1 MKMSKD
7 GRSGTLVLV
16 SRILLVEDSEVIRA
30 SVQAALQSQ
39 GHQVKAL
46 PDGTDLETTVAG
58 FKPELVILDVMMPG
72 RDGFEL
78 LEVVHT
84 ISKAGVIMLTAKDG
98 IEDRVRSLSQG
109 ADDYISKPFVMA
121 ELLARV
127 TAVLRR
133 SSLQGSSVEIG
144 GLVISDNASNVTYNG
159 NQVKLTETERRLLA
173 ELAKFPGQV
182 VSKAQL
188 LTSVW
193 GYGGYD
199 VNIVEVHIFSLRK
212 ALEKFG
218 PRVIHTVR
226 QRGYRLGE
234 S

>member
-1 MKMSKD
+1 MS
-7 GRSGTLVLV
+7 RVLL
-16 SRILLVEDSEVIRA
+16 IEDSEVIRA

-46 PDGTDLETTVAG
+46 PDGSELEAVVAS

-133 SSLQGSSVEIG
+133 SSAQGSSVEIG
-144 GLVISDNASNVTYNG
+144 DLVISDNASNVTYNG

-182 VSKAQL
+182 VSKTQL

-212 ALEKFG
+212 SLEKYG